1 MNSSLS
7 VLLKKF
13 AVPTIFIVLGVA
25 ILVFGFN
32 TNQDGTFKLSAL
44 FLLIGGVLSLMY
56 SSGRVKSSIINIL
69 GGITAIVAIVI
80 LYLSFTSVATTQ
92 KYNENYAIMKL
103 KAQQNLS
110 DVRFIQKMHAAEKGK
125 YAATWEEFIA
135 FAKTATMDYV
145 DAVGVV
151 PARKMTSEESKY
163 VYKDNRPIDK
173 SMTEEEALILSKWA
187 NCPEDLKGFKRDTL
201 KVNLLKTKFG
211 SSSYLESRKIAGI
224 GKFSLD
230 SLPVIPLST
239 TKWKLEVRDS
249 VASGAEKSPAIK
261 VSGTLPLTEIQGS
274 KKKEQMFFGSTSSN
288 DTGGSWE

>member
-1 MNSSLS
+1 MNSNLS

-13 AVPTIFIVLGVA
+13 AVPAIFIVVGLAV
-25 ILVFGFN
+25 LVFGFN
-32 TNQDGTFKLSAL
+32 TNQDSTFKLSSIFL
-44 FLLIGGVLSLMY
+44 FIGGLLSLLY
-56 SSGRVKSSIINIL
+56 SSGKVKSSVINII
-69 GGITAIVAIVI
+69 GAITAVIAIVI
-80 LYLSFTSVATTQ
+80 LYMSFSSVSNTQ
-92 KYNENYAIMKL
+92 KYMNDYRLMMS
-103 KAQQNLS
+103 KAEQNLS
-110 DVRFIQKMHAAEKGK
+110 DVRFIQKLHASEKGR

-151 PARKMTSEESKY
+151 PARKMTPEESRY

-187 NCPEDLKGFKRDTL
+187 NCPSDLKGFKRDTL

-211 SSSYLESRKIAGI
+211 SSSYLESRNIAGI
-224 GKFSLD
+224 GEFNVD
-230 SLPVIPLST
+230 SLPVIPLTS

-249 VASGAEKSPAIK
+249 VVNGAEKSPAIK
-261 VSGTLPLTEIQGS
+261 VSGTLPLTEVQGS
-274 KKKEQMFFGSTSSN
+274 KKKEQMFFGSTTSN